1 MYRGPYI
8 PQAVLSRLTE
18 ASGFGRI
25 VDIRRSNP
33 RLITYIAKYLTK
45 QLSSGDLP
53 ADRPGAAAAW
63 VIPKH
68 FRRVRVRR
76 AWCEW
81 RRKRD
86 VRWPRWL
93 FTNAGPL
100 MTAISAAQRGYRVVE
115 LQTDIW
121 EPPDNP
127 HQRVEWL
134 TEIPRRIPDLFPNI
148 GRRNRNAA

>member
-1 MYRGPYI
+1 
-8 PQAVLSRLTE
+8 
-18 ASGFGRI
+18 
-25 VDIRRSNP
+25 
-33 RLITYIAKYLTK
+33 
-45 QLSSGDLP
+45 
-53 ADRPGAAAAW
+53 
-63 VIPKH
+63 
-68 FRRVRVRR
+68 
-76 AWCEW
+76 
-81 RRKRD
+81 
-86 VRWPRWL
+86 
-93 FTNAGPL
+93 